1 MPYSRADGSQYFPQ
15 DYLDAIEMVGA
26 EMVPVMHD
34 TPLDTLYPLVISMD
48 AMIFSGGCDIDP
60 VHYGCAREPGC
71 GRIDPRRD
79 QTELA
84 LFDLVLGRNIPVLGI
99 CRGIQL
105 LNVALGGTLKQDIS
119 GHRVSETSDDPIWH
133 DVRLEPASRLAAL
146 AGSTVARVNS
156 YHHQVIDRVADGLV
170 VTARAD
176 GRRDRGRGDAG
187 RALLRRRA
195 VAPGEVPEGRRLLRQ
210 HLQGPARGHALR
222 AACKTARLPCVDGG
236 GPLPLPLYRA
246 DVFFQH
252 PGAAGW
258 CETTSTSD
266 ALQKRRRQRPAHK
279 TPVADISTG
288 FCHIEAGN
296 AGSST

>member
-1 MPYSRADGSQYFPQ
+1 MNNTQGIPRIGLLPYSRADGSQYFPQ

-84 LFDLVLGRNIPVLGI
+84 LFDLVLARNIPVLGI
-99 CRGIQL
+99 CRGVQL

-133 DVRLEPASRLAAL
+133 DVRLSPGSQLAAL
-146 AGSTVARVNS
+146 SEGPIARVNS
-156 YHHQVIDRVADGLV
+156 YHHQVIDRVADKLT
-170 VTARAD
+170 VTARSAD
-176 GRRDRGRGDAG
+176 GEIE
-187 RALLRRRA
+187 A
-195 VAPGEVPEGRRLLRQ
+195 VEMPGERFFVGVQWHPEKSLKDGDSFS
-210 HLQGPARGHALR
+210 ANIFKALR
-222 AACKTARLPCVDGG
+222 AAMR
-236 GPLPLPLYRA
+236 
-246 DVFFQH
+246 
-252 PGAAGW
+252 
-258 CETTSTSD
+258 
-266 ALQKRRRQRPAHK
+266 
-279 TPVADISTG
+279 
-288 FCHIEAGN
+288 
-296 AGSST
+296 